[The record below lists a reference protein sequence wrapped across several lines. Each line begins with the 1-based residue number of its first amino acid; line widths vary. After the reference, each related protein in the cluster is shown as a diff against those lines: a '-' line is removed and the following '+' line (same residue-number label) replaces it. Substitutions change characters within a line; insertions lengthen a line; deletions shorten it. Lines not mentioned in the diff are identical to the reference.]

1 MNKLD
6 KIIEI
11 IKKNI
16 ISISKIIHDTNLE
29 NNNGIVGKNTSN
41 DEVNKLDIIANK
53 IFEDSFKKCKY
64 IREYLSEEIPTK
76 IKNIEYPNA
85 PYMVAFDPIDG
96 SKNVNINITTGT
108 IFCIFKYDSNNNINS
123 GRNIVCSGYSLFGP
137 QLQLL
142 LSKKNNTSLFYFNKD
157 KFIESKILK
166 SLPEK
171 SPFYSINQGYYD
183 ILLNDKI
190 KKYINFQ
197 LSYGKSLRFVGSM
210 VADVHRT
217 ILKGGNF
224 MYPCN
229 SKNKNGKLRLLYEV
243 YPMAFIFENLNGISC
258 TDNLTPILDLEIP
271 DNIHECSSVLLF
283 NNKDYNE
290 FISI

>member
-6 KIIEI
+6 EIIEI

-16 ISISKIIHDTNLE
+16 INISKIINNTNLE
-29 NNNGIVGKNTSN
+29 NNNEIIGKNTSN
-41 DEVNKLDIIANK
+41 DEVNKLDIVANK
-53 IFEDSFKKCKY
+53 IFEDSFKKCEH
-64 IREYLSEEIPTK
+64 IREYISEEIPDK
-76 IKNIEYPNA
+76 VKNIKYPNA
-85 PYMVAFDPIDG
+85 PYMVAYDPIDG
-96 SKNVNINITTGT
+96 SKNVNINITTGS
-108 IFCIFKYDSNNNINS
+108 IFCIFKYDDNNQIKS
-123 GRNIVCSGYSLFGP
+123 GRDIVCSGYSLFGT

-142 LSKKNNTSLFYFNKD
+142 ISLKNKTSLFYFND
-157 KFIESKILK
+157 NKFIESKILK

-183 ILLNDKI
+183 IILNNKI
-190 KKYINFQ
+190 KKYIDFQ
-197 LSYGKSLRFVGSM
+197 ISYNKSLRFVGSM

-217 ILKGGNF
+217 IIKGGNF
-224 MYPCN
+224 MYPSN

-243 YPMAFIFENLNGISC
+243 YPMAFIIENLNGISC
-258 TDNLTPILDLEIP
+258 NDDLIPILNLKIP
-271 DNIHECSSVLLF
+271 DNIHECSSILLF